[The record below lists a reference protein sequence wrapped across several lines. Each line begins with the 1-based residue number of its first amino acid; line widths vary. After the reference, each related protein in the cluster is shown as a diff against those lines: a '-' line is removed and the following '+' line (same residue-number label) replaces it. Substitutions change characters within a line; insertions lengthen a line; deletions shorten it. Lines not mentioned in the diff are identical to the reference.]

1 LLPHFRPGRGLCDR
15 PCDNCI
21 LSIGLEPWQKPPNP
35 ATFLSGKLM
44 RPSGRAPPGVHIRRP
59 IHGLQIS
66 NLCSISARSGPWAW
80 PPSSLMAYLVN
91 GKARC
96 RAPDCTRPYRRCC
109 WYRGCSKEDLHREA
123 FPFTTS
129 WAYRK
134 LPVMRWNIE
143 LWPSVGGLIHFLA
156 LLFLPL
162 SINIL
167 FDARKNHLAIMFL
180 ISRIVITKTNGT
192 AIIQK
197 KPSL

>member
-66 NLCSISARSGPWAW
+66 NLCSISVRSGLWAW

-96 RAPDCTRPYRRCC
+96 RAPDCARPYRRCC
-109 WYRGCSKEDLHREA
+109 WYRGGSKEDLHREA
-123 FPFTTS
+123 FPFYNLLGVLKAAGNEMVHRVKAER
-129 WAYRK
+129 WRAYSLLGPP
-134 LPVMRWNIE
+134 LPASLNQH
-143 LWPSVGGLIHFLA
+143 SV
-156 LLFLPL
+156 
-162 SINIL
+162 
-167 FDARKNHLAIMFL
+167 
-180 ISRIVITKTNGT
+180 
-192 AIIQK
+192 
-197 KPSL
+197 